1 MDKRMPD
8 GSAGMAAP
16 RVATR
21 SGRTRLPD
29 ASGRA
34 WRVVSPALGRSERR
48 PAGRQRG
55 RMGRAILVVLAVV
68 AVAGAG
74 IGYVASHRDAGSGG
88 NGGTS
93 ASGATGN
100 GGGGGTGSAGGGH
113 GVTPALTISTTRPAR
128 EAWPRTLGAQGSISA
143 WQEVVLGPE
152 VGGMRIAEVRANV
165 GDSVR
170 RGAVLATLEPTTLA
184 NDLASQ
190 QAALAEAKAA
200 LAEARA
206 NAAGA
211 RRLQDTGAISQQQ
224 VNQHLTAEQ
233 TARARVTAAEAR
245 IRTDR
250 LRLAQASIEAPDDGV
265 ISARLATPGAVA
277 QAGQELFRL
286 IRGGRLEW
294 RAEVP
299 AADLGRIREGTIA
312 IVTLPDGSEIC
323 GRTRVIAPTVDPATR
338 NGLVYVDLPGTVELG
353 TGTTAATE
361 GAAGAGASSRR
372 AAAEGA
378 AIEGAAIEGAAAE
391 GAAAEGVAAARRLPK
406 PLAGMFARG
415 RFELGEADALA
426 LPAAAV
432 AVRDGHAL
440 VFRVHGDRVEAVR
453 VTTGR
458 RAGERIE
465 IVSGLGADDVVA
477 ATGVGFLAD
486 GDVVSV
492 VADPAANADGPR

>member
-1 MDKRMPD
+1 MTMDKRMP
-8 GSAGMAAP
+8 
-16 RVATR
+16 
-21 SGRTRLPD
+21 
-29 ASGRA
+29 
-34 WRVVSPALGRSERR
+34 ALVIL
-48 PAGRQRG
+48 
-55 RMGRAILVVLAVV
+55 AIVAVV
-68 AVAGAG
+68 GAG
-74 IGYVASHRDAGSGG
+74 IGYVAGQRDGGQATGASQVAGSGGPDSGPGGNSGMNG

-93 ASGATGN
+93 
-100 GGGGGTGSAGGGH
+100 GTGGADGGH
-113 GVTPALTISTTRPAR
+113 GVTPALTISTTRPVR
-128 EAWPRTLGAQGSISA
+128 EAWPRTLGAQGSVSA

-190 QAALAEAKAA
+190 QAVLAEAKAA
-200 LAEARA
+200 LAEAIA
-206 NAAGA
+206 NAASA

-224 VNQHLTAEQ
+224 VNQYLTAEQ

-299 AADLGRIREGTIA
+299 AADLGRIHEGTIA
-312 IVTLPDGSEIC
+312 IVTLPDGSEIR

-353 TGTTAATE
+353 TGTAPVADGAASN
-361 GAAGAGASSRR
+361 GAAGG
-372 AAAEGA
+372 
-378 AIEGAAIEGAAAE
+378 
-391 GAAAEGVAAARRLPK
+391 GAAAEGVSGRSQPR

-415 RFELGEADALA
+415 RFELGEADALT

-432 AVRDGHAL
+432 AVRDGHAF
-440 VFRVHGDRVEAVR
+440 VFRVQGDRVEAVR

-458 RAGERIE
+458 RTGERLE
-465 IVSGLGADDVVA
+465 IVSGLGAGDVVA

-486 GDVVSV
+486 GDVVSIV
-492 VADPAANADGPR
+492 SDPATGASAAGQSGNAGSGTVGSGTVGSGTVGSGAVGPGGNAGPGGNIGESR